1 MVKVEVRFYKDGA
14 NWDTDC
20 DETGLVGYA
29 DPDINVVRENV
40 FDAIRFFLEN
50 DEVEFSERI
59 VSIEELG

>member
-1 MVKVEVRFYKDGA
+1 MLKVEIRFFKDGA
-14 NWDTDC
+14 NWDADC

-29 DPDINVVRENV
+29 DLDINVVRENV